1 MTALAPA
8 PRRRR
13 AGWPLVVPALLL
25 VVVVGLALVVFLGAD
40 GDRAAVTHRFVI
52 PEGTRARLDAGERVD
67 VVPPRLVVRV
77 GDRLLLRNKDV
88 VQHHMGPLVVDA
100 NGLLSMT
107 FSDEGTIKGVCTL
120 NDAGEAVIVV
130 RR

>member
-1 MTALAPA
+1 MTAPA
-8 PRRRR
+8 PHRHWT
-13 AGWPLVVPALLL
+13 GWPLVVPVVLL
-25 VVVVGLALVVFLGAD
+25 VAVVVLALVVFLGD

-52 PEGTRARLDAGERVD
+52 PAGTRARLDAGEQVD
-67 VVPPRLVVRV
+67 IVPRRLVVHV

-107 FSDEGTIKGVCTL
+107 FGEEGTIKGVCTL
-120 NDAGEAVIVV
+120 NGAGEAVIVV